1 MKAKF
6 LTLSILLAGSC
17 VLANAQEKKNYYT
30 KKASD
35 NIFVGVGIG
44 GMSVLNG
51 GLNTPTMNFNL
62 QIGKYITPT
71 WGVRGEVSGLWQS
84 LDNQD
89 IPTSIKAQIVS
100 ITNIVKSLVKSTWML
115 C

>member
-71 WGVRGEVSGLWQS
+71 WGGRGEVSGLWQS

-89 IPTSIKAQIVS
+89 NSYFDKG
-100 ITNIVKSLVKSTWML
+100 TNSVW
-115 C
+115 

>member
-17 VLANAQEKKNYYT
+17 VFANAQEKKNYYT

-35 NIFVGVGIG
+35 NIFVGVGVG

-62 QIGKYITPT
+62 QVGKYITPT
-71 WGVRGEVSGLWQS
+71 WEYVVKLVVCGRALMIRITPILTKLQTM
-84 LDNQD
+84 NT
-89 IPTSIKAQIVS
+89 TSIAR
-100 ITNIVKSLVKSTWML
+100 SLVKSIWMQ

>member
-62 QIGKYITPT
+62 QIGKYITLLIGQNNT
-71 WGVRGEVSGLWQS
+71 TTGIFTCTMSMTMLVS
-84 LDNQD
+84 
-89 IPTSIKAQIVS
+89 V
-100 ITNIVKSLVKSTWML
+100 
-115 C
+115 

>member
-84 LDNQD
+84 LDNSVWWLQ
-89 IPTSIKAQIVS
+89 PQSCSRFLSVCGS
-100 ITNIVKSLVKSTWML
+100 YNEPFF
-115 C
+115 

>member
-35 NIFVGVGIG
+35 T
-44 GMSVLNG
+44 SLWVLV
-51 GLNTPTMNFNL
+51 LEACLF
-62 QIGKYITPT
+62 
-71 WGVRGEVSGLWQS
+71 
-84 LDNQD
+84 
-89 IPTSIKAQIVS
+89 
-100 ITNIVKSLVKSTWML
+100 
-115 C
+115 